1 MPELERP
8 TVTLHYEDTG
18 TVATGNPALVFL
30 HGWCDSAESWR
41 ETMAAFKAEYRCIA
55 PDMRGC
61 GQSGMPRDHAYGP
74 EPLSNDVVE
83 LCRSLGVEKP
93 ILIGHSYGGYL
104 AAEIARRFPGFPGAV
119 VVEDQALELREF
131 GTRMRQ
137 LESVIRSP
145 ESHMAF
151 RMQMLDSL
159 AGSGLGSADRALVYG
174 TAEKT
179 PVEVGQALWAGLF
192 EFSPMELA
200 EAQRQP
206 HGRTRNPAGAQHRC
220 GGDPRLLRDVALVR
234 AERAHEGDCLGALH
248 PPGEARRVSR
258 RGARVPRTDLISAV
272 DTRNVKILPCAGV
285 FSWRGSASPLP
296 YAP

>member
-18 TVATGNPALVFL
+18 AVATGNPALVFL

-200 EAQRQP
+200 KRSDNLMAALAIQPALSIDAEEIPGYYETLHWFAPNARTKVIASGHYIHLEKPDAFRAAVREFLAQ
-206 HGRTRNPAGAQHRC
+206 
-220 GGDPRLLRDVALVR
+220 
-234 AERAHEGDCLGALH
+234 
-248 PPGEARRVSR
+248 
-258 RGARVPRTDLISAV
+258 I
-272 DTRNVKILPCAGV
+272 
-285 FSWRGSASPLP
+285 
-296 YAP
+296 